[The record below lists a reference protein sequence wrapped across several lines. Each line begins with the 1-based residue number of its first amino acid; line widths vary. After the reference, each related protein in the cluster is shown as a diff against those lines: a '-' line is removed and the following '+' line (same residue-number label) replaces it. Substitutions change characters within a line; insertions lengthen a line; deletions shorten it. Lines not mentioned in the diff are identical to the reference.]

1 MDTNSPAALF
11 SLTYYYY
18 RKLLASFLAVSLKVF
33 KKNSIILITSNLQ
46 TYTWSTSRV
55 SIKKMLSRVCNA
67 SQQMVATEHGTN
79 FVFSNQT
86 TNSERERENFFLGKK
101 IVR

>member
-33 KKNSIILITSNLQ
+33 KKIQ